1 VPTQPAIQL
10 VPGAISPRLK
20 RPEREANSSPPS
32 SAEAKNSWIY
42 NFHSRM
48 RLHGELLSKAQGQ
61 FTVTSNILKI
71 INFILFLIPNEVRAN
86 FKHSTLLVTKT
97 QNPTRMYGV

>member
-1 VPTQPAIQL
+1 MRAAVSSFFHITASRPALVPTQPAIQL

-61 FTVTSNILKI
+61 FTVYILTLNLIFCSWNKLMTKI
-71 INFILFLIPNEVRAN
+71 SGL
-86 FKHSTLLVTKT
+86 
-97 QNPTRMYGV
+97 